1 MEREKT
7 RIRKDEYP
15 YNFFLMLF
23 PDATL
28 DDLPMDFEASVEYAI
43 SAFLTPEKADIV
55 HMRFRDKQSLAAI
68 GEAYGISCERVRQ
81 IIFEIRHTLYAPD
94 RRQFFTYGVMKLIN
108 AMHEFMGE
116 DGELCIDVTPCHD
129 DDSIFGRVPALP
141 PSTLGGINIPI
152 EMLKL
157 STRASNALFRGGVKC
172 TEDVARLGWAGL
184 MDMRCLG
191 LKTVTEI
198 VNKMI
203 EIGYPPK
210 LFAKQCETK

>member
-1 MEREKT
+1 MERKKAQP
-7 RIRKDEYP
+7 RRDEYP

-23 PDATL
+23 SDATL

-43 SAFLTPEKADIV
+43 SAFLAPQKADIAR
-55 HMRFRDKQSLAAI
+55 MRFRDKQSLASI
-68 GEAYGISCERVRQ
+68 GEVYGISCERVRQ

-94 RRQFFTYGVMKLIN
+94 KRQFFTFGVMNLIN

-116 DGELCIDVTPCHD
+116 DGELCIDVNPCHD
-129 DDSIFGRVPALP
+129 DDSIFGKVPALP

-157 STRASNALFRGGVKC
+157 STRASNALLRGGVRC

-184 MDMRCLG
+184 MNMRCLG
-191 LKTVTEI
+191 LKTANEI
-198 VNKMI
+198 VNKMVK
-203 EIGYPPK
+203 IGYPPI
-210 LFAKQCETK
+210 LFAK